1 MSHQPIHE
9 LECLFWVGI
18 RQGGDDAIG
27 KRDAKL
33 LKDFNK
39 AIDKARKQG
48 IISKLAIK
56 HFGFDA
62 SM

>member
-1 MSHQPIHE
+1 GLDKVVVMH
-9 LECLFWVGI
+9 
-18 RQGGDDAIG
+18 G
-27 KRDAKL
+27 KRDAHY
-33 LKDFNK
+33 LKISQSDYT
-39 AIDKARKQG
+39 ARKQG

>member
-1 MSHQPIHE
+1 M
-9 LECLFWVGI
+9 LFRSGVGVGV

-39 AIDKARKQG
+39 AINKARKQG
-48 IISKLAIK
+48 IISRLAIK